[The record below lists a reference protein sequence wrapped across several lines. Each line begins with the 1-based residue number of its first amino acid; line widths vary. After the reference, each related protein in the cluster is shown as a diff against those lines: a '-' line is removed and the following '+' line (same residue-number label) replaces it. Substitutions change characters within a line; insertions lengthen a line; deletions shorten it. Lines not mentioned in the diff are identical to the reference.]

1 MRCLLAHLPSRTEDR
16 NEIMAMPMGL
26 FSIAGFL
33 QRSKHSVEIRHAG
46 LEEGESILS
55 CAGDVEAVLLDLHWT
70 RQALPVVKFVKQI
83 KKKFTHLPVIA
94 GGFVASY
101 FSREILASIPEI
113 DGIVRGDGEVPASLL
128 LAAIERGERDW
139 SEIPNLAWRRRG
151 RIVENARTFS
161 VDAEF
166 ADVLDHACF
175 ELFPASREYLDR
187 SLYADFDTSTS
198 QGEAHRYLR
207 AFFYNPGRG
216 CPGRCSYCGASFWT
230 REMLDC
236 RRGFLFYRLSKALR
250 DLSKAY
256 TFGARTWRVSFDPSP
271 RREYYRELFAR
282 VRKKRLNYRLVF
294 DCFSLP
300 SESFV
305 EAVQETFTPD
315 SVLVISAE
323 CGSERIRRRN
333 RSFAFSNDALLERV
347 RRVRSRGLGAHVFF
361 SAGLPFERACDI
373 AETET
378 LIRRLREVP
387 GVGVTVCPMDLDPG
401 SPMFEVPSKFGVRPA
416 LRRFRDYG
424 QADFGA
430 PIPHYRTRAF
440 PSRAIAEAVER
451 LREVARH
458 AG

>member
-1 MRCLLAHLPSRTEDR
+1 
-16 NEIMAMPMGL
+16 MPMGL

-46 LEEGESILS
+46 LEESESILS
-55 CAGDVEAVLLDLHWT
+55 CAGDFEAVLLDLHWT
-70 RQALPVVKFVKQI
+70 RQALPVKKFVKQI
-83 KKKFTHLPVIA
+83 KKKYPHLPVII
-94 GGFVASY
+94 GGFTASY
-101 FSREILASIPEI
+101 FFREILRDVLEI
-113 DGIVRGDGEVPASLL
+113 DGVVRGDGEVPAALL

-139 SEIPNLAWRRRG
+139 SKIPNLSWRRRG
-151 RIVENARTFS
+151 RVVENPRAFS
-161 VDAEF
+161 VDERF
-166 ADVLDHACF
+166 ADGLDHACF
-175 ELFPASREYLDR
+175 ELFPAHREYLHR
-187 SLYADFDTSTS
+187 CIYADFDTSS
-198 QGEAHRYLR
+198 AQGEAHRYTR

-216 CPGRCSYCGASFWT
+216 CPGRCSFCGASFWT
-230 REMLDC
+230 REMLDG
-236 RRGFLFYRLSKALR
+236 RRGFYFYSLSKVLR
-250 DLSKAY
+250 DLSRAY
-256 TFGARTWRVSFDPSP
+256 AFGARTWRVSFDPSP

-282 VRKKRLNYRLVF
+282 VRKKRLGYRLVF

-305 EAVQETFTPD
+305 EAVQKTFTPD

-401 SPMFEVPSKFGVRPA
+401 SPMFEVPNEFGVRPA
-416 LRRFRDYG
+416 LRRFRDYRR
-424 QADFGA
+424 ADFGTGV
-430 PIPHYRTRAF
+430 PHYRTRAF
-440 PSRAIAEAVER
+440 SSRAIAEAVER